1 MAETERSRQ
10 IIRTSVLGIV
20 VNVVL
25 VLFKMTVGLL
35 VNSIAI
41 ILDAVN
47 NLSDALSSVITI
59 VGTKLSGKA
68 PDKKHP
74 YGYGRIEYLTSV
86 LIAVLVL
93 LAGLTSLKESVEKI
107 LAPETASYTA
117 ASLVIVG
124 AAVLAKLFMGRHV
137 KAVGEK
143 LNAQTLVASGSDALF
158 DAVLSLATLVAAL
171 LSIFLHWDLEGWLG
185 AIISLIILKSGVE
198 ILLETLNSIIGVRA
212 EAELTD
218 KIKREISAF
227 PGVGGAYDLSLH
239 SYGPTKL
246 IGSVHVELPDDMP
259 AREIHKLT
267 RAISAKIAMDYGVVL
282 TVGVYAAG
290 DGSPRHREMKGKL
303 LSLAAARPEILQV
316 HGFYAE
322 EETRCAMFD
331 LIVDFSADAEA
342 VRDSLLAELTAAY
355 PGWRFDVVLD
365 SDVSE

>member
-1 MAETERSRQ
+1 MNEAERSRQ
-10 IIRTSVLGIV
+10 IVRTSVLGIA

-25 VLFKMTVGLL
+25 VAFKMTVGLL

-59 VGTKLSGKA
+59 VGTKLSGRA

-74 YGYGRIEYLTSV
+74 YGYGRIEYLTGM

-93 LAGLTSLKESVEKI
+93 LAGLTSLKESVTKI
-107 LAPETASYTA
+107 LAPEAASYTVP
-117 ASLVIVG
+117 SLVIVA

-143 LNAQTLVASGSDALF
+143 LKAQTLVASGSDALF
-158 DAVLSLATLVAAL
+158 DAVLSLSTLIAAL
-171 LSIFLHWDLEGWLG
+171 LSMFLHWNLEGWLG
-185 AIISLIILKSGVE
+185 AVISVIIVKSGVE
-198 ILLETLNSIIGVRA
+198 ILLETLNTIIGARA
-212 EAELTD
+212 DPELTD
-218 KIKREISAF
+218 EIKRAVCAF

-246 IGSVHVELPDDMP
+246 IGSVHVELPDDLP

-267 RAISAKIAMDYGVVL
+267 RAVSAKIAADYGVLL
-282 TVGVYAAG
+282 TVGVYAAS
-290 DGSPRHREMKGKL
+290 DGSPLRREMKRKL
-303 LSLAAARPEILQV
+303 LALAAARPEILQV

-331 LIVDFSADAEA
+331 LIVDFSADAAA
-342 VRDSLLAELTAAY
+342 VKSSLLAALAADY
-355 PGWRFDVVLD
+355 PDWRFDVVLD
-365 SDVSE
+365 SDVSD

>member
-1 MAETERSRQ
+1 MNETARSKQ
-10 IIRTSVLGIV
+10 IIRTSVLGIA
-20 VNVVL
+20 VNAVL
-25 VLFKMTVGLL
+25 VIFKMAVGLL

-74 YGYGRIEYLTSV
+74 YGYGRIEYLTGV

-93 LAGLTSLKESVEKI
+93 LAGLTSLKESVEKV
-107 LAPETASYTA
+107 LHPEAASYTA
-117 ASLVIVG
+117 ASLVIVA
-124 AAVLAKLFMGRHV
+124 AAVLTKFFMGRHV

-143 LNAQTLVASGSDALF
+143 LKAQTLVASGSDALF
-158 DAVLSLATLVAAL
+158 DAVLSLSTLVAAL
-171 LSIFLHWDLEGWLG
+171 LSVFLHWNLEGWIG
-185 AIISLIILKSGVE
+185 AVISVIILKSGVE

-212 EAELTD
+212 EKELTD
-218 KIKREISAF
+218 EIKQAVCAF
-227 PGVGGAYDLSLH
+227 PGVSGAYDLSLH

-246 IGSVHVELPDDMP
+246 LGSVHVELPDDMS

-267 RAISAKIAMDYGVVL
+267 RAIAARVAADYGVIL

-290 DGSPRHREMKGKL
+290 DGSALHRERKEKL
-303 LSLAAARPEILQV
+303 LALAAARPEILQV

-322 EETRCAMFD
+322 DAARCAMFD

-342 VRDSLLAELTAAY
+342 VKSALIAELSAAY
-355 PGWRFDVVLD
+355 PDWRFDVVLD
-365 SDVSE
+365 SDVSD

>member
-1 MAETERSRQ
+1 MPETDRSRQ

-20 VNVVL
+20 VNAVL
-25 VLFKMTVGLL
+25 VLFKMAVGLL
-35 VNSIAI
+35 VHSIAI

-93 LAGLTSLKESVEKI
+93 LAGVTSLRESVEKI
-107 LAPETASYTA
+107 LHPEAAEYTTAS
-117 ASLVIVG
+117 LIIVA
-124 AAVLAKLFMGRHV
+124 AAVLVKFFMGRHV

-143 LNAQTLVASGSDALF
+143 LSAQTLVASGSDALF
-158 DAVLSLATLVAAL
+158 DAILSLTTLLAAL
-171 LSIFLHWDLEGWLG
+171 ISIFFHVSLEGWLG

-198 ILLETLNSIIGVRA
+198 IMLDTLNSIIGTRA
-212 EAELTD
+212 DAELTEA
-218 KIKREISAF
+218 IKREVCAF
-227 PGVGGAYDLSLH
+227 PGVKGAYDLSLH
-239 SYGPTKL
+239 NYGPTKIL
-246 IGSVHVELPDDMP
+246 GSVHVELPDDMP

-267 RAISAKIAMDYGVVL
+267 RAISAKVAMDYGVIL

-290 DGSPRHREMKGKL
+290 DGSEKRREMKDKL
-303 LSLAAARPEILQV
+303 LALAAQRPEILQV

-331 LIVDFSADAEA
+331 LIVDFSADAAA
-342 VRDSLLAELTAAY
+342 VRDGLVAELAALY
-355 PGWRFDVVLD
+355 PDWRFDVVLD
-365 SDVSE
+365 TDVSE